1 VKMRDVFMYT
11 KRTMNNKEQ
20 EKLVLTDVILENR
33 MINKGFTQSYVDYM
47 LARIKEDRERHTQDN
62 IRKMHTEG
70 R

>member
-1 VKMRDVFMYT
+1 MYT

-20 EKLVLTDVILENR
+20 QKLVLTDVILENR
-33 MINKGFTQSYVDYM
+33 MIKNGFTQSYVDYM
-47 LARIKEDRERHTQDN
+47 LSRIKEDRERYLQDN

>member
-1 VKMRDVFMYT
+1 MD
-11 KRTMNNKEQ
+11 
-20 EKLVLTDVILENR
+20 KLILTDVILENR
-33 MINKGFTQSYVDYM
+33 MLKNGFTQSYVDYM

>member
-1 VKMRDVFMYT
+1 MWDVFMYT

-47 LARIKEDRERHTQDN
+47 LARIKEDRERYLQDN
-62 IRKMHTEG
+62 K
-70 R
+70 

>member
-1 VKMRDVFMYT
+1 MRDVFMYT

-47 LARIKEDRERHTQDN
+47 LARIKEDRERYLQDN

>member
-1 VKMRDVFMYT
+1 MYT

-47 LARIKEDRERHTQDN
+47 LARIKEDRERYLQDN

>member
-1 VKMRDVFMYT
+1 MRDVFMYT

-47 LARIKEDRERHTQDN
+47 LARIKEDRERYLQDN
-62 IRKMHTEG
+62 K
-70 R
+70 

>member
-1 VKMRDVFMYT
+1 MRDVFMYT

-47 LARIKEDRERHTQDN
+47 LARIKEDRERYLQDN
-62 IRKMHTEG
+62 IIKMHTEG

>member
-1 VKMRDVFMYT
+1 MYT

-33 MINKGFTQSYVDYM
+33 MIKNGFTQSYVDYM
-47 LARIKEDRERHTQDN
+47 LSRIKEDRERYLQDN

>member
-1 VKMRDVFMYT
+1 MRDVFMYT

-33 MINKGFTQSYVDYM
+33 MIKNGFTQSYVDYM
-47 LARIKEDRERHTQDN
+47 LSRIKEDRERYLQDN

>member
-1 VKMRDVFMYT
+1 MWDVFMYT

-33 MINKGFTQSYVDYM
+33 MIKNGFTQSYVDYM
-47 LARIKEDRERHTQDN
+47 LSRIKEDRERYLQDN

>member
-1 VKMRDVFMYT
+1 MKNSNYT
-11 KRTMNNKEQ
+11 MKELQ
-20 EKLVLTDVILENR
+20 QQQKLVLTDVILENR
-33 MINKGFTQSYVDYM
+33 MLKNGFTQSYVDYM

>member
-1 VKMRDVFMYT
+1 MRDVFMYT

-20 EKLVLTDVILENR
+20 QKLVLTDVILENR
-33 MINKGFTQSYVDYM
+33 MIKNGFTQSYVDYM
-47 LARIKEDRERHTQDN
+47 LARIKEDRERYLQDN

>member
-1 VKMRDVFMYT
+1 MWDVFMYT

-47 LARIKEDRERHTQDN
+47 LARIKEDRERYLQDN